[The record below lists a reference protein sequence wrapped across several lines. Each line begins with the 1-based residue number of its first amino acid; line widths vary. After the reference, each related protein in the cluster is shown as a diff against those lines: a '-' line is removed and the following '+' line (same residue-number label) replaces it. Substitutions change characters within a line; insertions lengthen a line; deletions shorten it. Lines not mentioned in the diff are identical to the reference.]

1 MGFKKT
7 IFAKKPVGRYNDSD
21 GRVSPSFEWRR
32 KNEE

>member
-21 GRVSPSFEWRR
+21 GGVNPSGKKVE
-32 KNEE
+32 KV